1 MGKEEIELGKLEA
14 PECKEVAPLP
24 DGGFGW
30 VVVAV
35 SFMVAFIVF
44 GFNYT
49 YSVLVEHYDE
59 TLVFQ
64 GKKASLEYVGTV
76 NMAVLNISCLVTGRL
91 DDKFGHR
98 RCILGG
104 AIVYGLGLLMSSF
117 ATQVWHLILTQGVM
131 MGASGSIVTIATIS
145 APIQW
150 FDKRRGL
157 ASGISMSGC
166 GIGGF
171 VMAPLMTKLL
181 SVFEVNTILQ
191 ALSIFSCVVLVFAA
205 CVIKDQPVA
214 APEDEIPW
222 YDFSIL
228 KQPRF
233 MLLLMGNTVATFG
246 YLVPM
251 YKISEYA
258 QKAGLSKGNASLILS
273 CINGASSISRIVGG
287 ILADKIGAN
296 NTLIASLLI
305 MGLSC
310 SIMWPISTG
319 FPSLLIFGFV
329 FGFGV
334 GGFVSLPPVVN
345 SKLFGVHGLSTT
357 TGIIYF
363 SAAFP
368 ALVGVPIA
376 TAMTKANTVSP
387 ADYIIAIEYA
397 GLTALLGSAFI
408 VWLKFLIN
416 CNPLSKN

>member
-1 MGKEEIELGKLEA
+1 MGKEEIELSKLEIV
-14 PECKEVAPLP
+14 EEVAPLP

-49 YSVLVEHYDE
+49 YSVLVEHYDLTE
-59 TLVFQ
+59 QFQ

-76 NMAVLNISCLVTGRL
+76 NIAVLNLSCLVTGRL
-91 DDKFGHR
+91 DDMFGHR

-104 AIVYGLGLLMSSF
+104 AIVYGLGLLLSTY
-117 ATQVWHLILTQGVM
+117 ATQIWQLILTQGVM
-131 MGASGSIVTIATIS
+131 LGASGSMVSIATIS

-181 SVFEVNTILQ
+181 SVLEVNTVLRG
-191 ALSIFSCVVLVFAA
+191 LSLVSFLVLAMAA
-205 CVIKDQPVA
+205 WVIRDQPAA
-214 APEDEIPW
+214 APEDEIAW

-228 KQPRF
+228 KQPKF
-233 MLLLMGNTVATFG
+233 ILILLANTATTFG
-246 YLVPM
+246 YLVPL
-251 YKISEYA
+251 YKGSEYA
-258 QKAGLSKGNASLILS
+258 QKAGITREKASLILS
-273 CINGASSISRIVGG
+273 CINGASSVSRVVGG
-287 ILADKIGAN
+287 ILADRIGAN
-296 NTLIASLLI
+296 NTLIFCLLV

-310 SIMWPISTG
+310 SVMWPLSTSLA
-319 FPSLLIFGFV
+319 SLLAFGFV
-329 FGFGV
+329 FGIGV

-345 SKLFGVHGLSTT
+345 SKLFGVRGLSTIN
-357 TGIIYF
+357 GLLYF

-376 TAMTKANTVSP
+376 TAMTKANPTSP
-387 ADYIIAIEYA
+387 SDYMLAIQYA
-397 GLTALLGSAFI
+397 GLTALLGTAFA

-416 CNPLSKN
+416 RRILTKN